1 MPHWAKGLS
10 VTALSL
16 AATASLM
23 LTTAS
28 GAWAVPT
35 GNWPAYLDG
44 PQHQSYSSGQTAIT
58 PANAVRLT
66 ARWRFLGLRASR
78 PGQPGRGFLASP
90 TVVGGYAYIGADTG
104 WFYKVNATTGH
115 VAARRFIGYQ
125 RATTC
130 KAGRGFVDTATVE
143 PDQTGHLIVYV
154 GGPDGY
160 LYALRAS
167 NLSVKWR
174 SVIAIPSTSVNDYF
188 QWSSPTVARGRVYIG
203 VSSNC
208 DSPLVH
214 AGLISYSQANGK
226 RRSEF
231 AAMPRG
237 QVGASIWS
245 SAAVDQRGYVYVTTG
260 NAAKG
265 AVATGY
271 SDSIV
276 KLSAY
281 ALKPIRSFRVPVRS
295 EIADGDFGASPTIFG
310 PYVGACNKNGIF
322 YALRRSTMR
331 LAWFR
336 RIGAPAPR
344 HGVSNCSAAA
354 VYDGRTLY
362 VAGPRHVINGK
373 AYPGSVQALNP
384 HTGALLWQ
392 TGLANGVIGSPTLDG
407 GGVIAVGTYDFTK
420 IPNEVYLLNASTG
433 KIVRRLVR
441 GSADFAQG
449 VFAEGRLF
457 TANGDGLVSWAVR

>member
-1 MPHWAKGLS
+1 
-10 VTALSL
+10 
-16 AATASLM
+16 
-23 LTTAS
+23 
-28 GAWAVPT
+28 
-35 GNWPAYLDG
+35 
-44 PQHQSYSSGQTAIT
+44 
-58 PANAVRLT
+58 
-66 ARWRFLGLRASR
+66 
-78 PGQPGRGFLASP
+78 
-90 TVVGGYAYIGADTG
+90 
-104 WFYKVNATTGH
+104 
-115 VAARRFIGYQ
+115 
-125 RATTC
+125 
-130 KAGRGFVDTATVE
+130 
-143 PDQTGHLIVYV
+143 
-154 GGPDGY
+154 
-160 LYALRAS
+160 
-167 NLSVKWR
+167 
-174 SVIAIPSTSVNDYF
+174 VIAIPSSSVNDYF

-214 AGLISYSQANGK
+214 AGLISYGQANGK

-231 AAMPRG
+231 AAMPGG

-260 NAAKG
+260 NAAKD

-276 KLSAY
+276 KLSPY
-281 ALKPIRSFRVPVRS
+281 TVKPIRSFRVPARS

-310 PYVGACNKNGIF
+310 PYIGACNKNGIF

-331 LAWFR
+331 LAWSR
-336 RIGAPAPR
+336 RIGAQAPR

-354 VYDGRTLY
+354 VYDGKTLY

-407 GGVIAVGTYDFTK
+407 GGVLAVGTYDFTK
-420 IPNEVYLLNASTG
+420 IPNEIYLLNASTG